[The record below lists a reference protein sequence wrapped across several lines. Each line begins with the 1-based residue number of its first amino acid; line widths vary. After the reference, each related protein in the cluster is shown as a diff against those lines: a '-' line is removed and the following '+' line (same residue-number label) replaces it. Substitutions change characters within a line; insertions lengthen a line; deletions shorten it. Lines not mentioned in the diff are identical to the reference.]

1 MSSNRMERGFANSE
15 SMKPGAFR
23 SGIAA
28 LPLLL
33 AALALPYRAE
43 AQSDPEYPLPSQ
55 SASEGRAPDRAPSET
70 PLHPVQMG
78 PANSS
83 SSGQAPALDGT
94 PRAGQETPFDPTG
107 GLRTFLESLPDKPRK
122 FIEHHLNRKATHA
135 LVGRTDSLGGTYVVI
150 HEGLPPPQTPLVHVF
165 LLADGKVRLLFTS
178 TTPFRVPASLRIP
191 REDKMSLLLSYI
203 FFQQSNRV
211 PPVLS
216 QEARPTAP

>member
-1 MSSNRMERGFANSE
+1 
-15 SMKPGAFR
+15 MKSGVFR
-23 SGIAA
+23 SRIAA
-28 LPLLL
+28 LPLFL
-33 AALALPYRAE
+33 AALALPYQAE

-55 SASEGRAPDRAPSET
+55 SDSESRAPERAPSEA
-70 PLHPVQMG
+70 PLHPVQIG

-83 SSGQAPALDGT
+83 SSGQPPALDGT
-94 PRAGQETPFDPTG
+94 PRGGQNAPFDPTG

-135 LVGRTDSLGGTYVVI
+135 LVGRNDSLNGTYVLI
-150 HEGLPPPQTPLVHVF
+150 HERPPPPQTPLVHVF

-178 TTPFRVPASLRIP
+178 ATPLRVPASLRIP